1 MSNNIDKIIYINLD
15 KRQDRKTE
23 IENEL
28 ISKELL
34 NFERFRAI
42 ETSGFGILGCSHSH
56 LEVLKL
62 AKERGYK
69 NVLIIEDDFMFL
81 VDKEELEQ
89 NLTDFFT
96 SEAANDYDVCMI
108 SYNLIN
114 GVDCHYPFL
123 LKANDVQT
131 ASGYIVNA
139 NFFDALINLYEES
152 TKLLEQTGQH
162 WLYANDQAW
171 KILQPQNNWYCF
183 KKRIG
188 KQREGFSDNANSY
201 QIYDC

>member
-15 KRQDRKTE
+15 KRQDRKLE

-28 ISKELL
+28 NSKELL
-34 NFERFRAI
+34 NFERFQAI
-42 ETSGFGILGCSHSH
+42 ETSGFGILGCSQSH

-62 AKERGYK
+62 AKQREYK
-69 NVLIIEDDFMFL
+69 NILILEDDFMFID
-81 VDKEELEQ
+81 DKEKLEQ
-89 NLTDFFT
+89 KLTEFFT

-108 SYNLIN
+108 SYNLISGN
-114 GVDCHYPFL
+114 DCDYPFL
-123 LKANDVQT
+123 LKAIDVQT

-152 TKLLEQTGQH
+152 TILLEQTEHH

-183 KKRIG
+183 KPRIG
-188 KQREGFSDNANSY
+188 KQRSGFSDNSGIYQSY
-201 QIYDC
+201 EC